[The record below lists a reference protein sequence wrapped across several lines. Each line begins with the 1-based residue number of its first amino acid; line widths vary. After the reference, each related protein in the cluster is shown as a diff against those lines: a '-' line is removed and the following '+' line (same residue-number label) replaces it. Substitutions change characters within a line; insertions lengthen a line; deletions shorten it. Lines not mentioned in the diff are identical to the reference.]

1 MEANRSNSKGPV
13 GVNLGAP
20 TAAAEQRDEVAAP
33 HDGHRLPSH
42 TDARLCQPATAVA
55 KSVCRI
61 SSLPMEG
68 SARVVALARERADVR
83 GGFQTRT
90 SSLGAARPLPP
101 SADIARAVRWFQA
114 ALHRPRAG
122 APCWASPNWGIRRGG
137 NSHPYPEQF
146 RFARRICRSPCG
158 RLGVRETDFRG
169 GSPHARHRSARVHG
183 AARWGGGCVAAG
195 GACAAAGADAAHWRA
210 HELGR

>member
-20 TAAAEQRDEVAAP
+20 TAAAEQRDEVAAL

-55 KSVCRI
+55 QSVCRI

-83 GGFQTRT
+83 GGSKPGLSPR
-90 SSLGAARPLPP
+90 GAARPLPW
-101 SADIARAVRWFQA
+101 SADI
-114 ALHRPRAG
+114 
-122 APCWASPNWGIRRGG
+122 
-137 NSHPYPEQF
+137 
-146 RFARRICRSPCG
+146 G
-158 RLGVRETDFRG
+158 RE
-169 GSPHARHRSARVHG
+169 GSPLVKLRNSA
-183 AARWGGGCVAAG
+183 
-195 GACAAAGADAAHWRA
+195 
-210 HELGR
+210 